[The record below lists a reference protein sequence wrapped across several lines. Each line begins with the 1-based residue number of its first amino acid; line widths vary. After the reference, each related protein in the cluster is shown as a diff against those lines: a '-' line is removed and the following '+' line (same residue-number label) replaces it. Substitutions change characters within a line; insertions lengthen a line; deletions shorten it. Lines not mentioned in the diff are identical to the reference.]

1 MTRWILLVF
10 ATIVLTPF
18 AYPATDIPLGKNLDK
33 ATEKENVENKESTST
48 YDFDLAPIKKFPKPQ
63 NKQTEKPAYLTKNYS
78 FNPSLSFGYSTENN
92 QIYAFGFQYLNF
104 KNTLK
109 SEWGF
114 NLYNQG
120 DASLSLSR
128 KWFFFDW
135 GKYQAHT
142 KFGLG
147 LYMNPSQGIATIVD
161 IKNFGLNFQFGL
173 EKLLSQPLSLR
184 GDIDLLVTQ
193 RNVILMLNLGYS
205 WAW

>member
-18 AYPATDIPLGKNLDK
+18 AYSATDIPLGKNLDDSPK
-33 ATEKENVENKESTST
+33 SKQEEENKPNSNYE
-48 YDFDLAPIKKFPKPQ
+48 FDLAPIKKFPKPE
-63 NKQTEKPAYLTKNYS
+63 NKQNEKPAYLTKNYS
-78 FNPSLSFGYSTENN
+78 FNPTLSFGYSTEN
-92 QIYAFGFQYLNF
+92 QTIYAIGFQYLNF
-104 KNTLK
+104 KNNLK

-120 DASLSLSR
+120 DASISLSR

-135 GKYQAHT
+135 GKFQAHS

-161 IKNFGLNFQFGL
+161 IKNFGLNMQFGF

-184 GDIDLLVTQ
+184 GDIDLLATQ
-193 RNVILMLNLGYS
+193 RNVILMINLGYS